1 MSIFKKSI
9 AVLSAAVLVFGAV
22 GCKHKIKSSETSNNT
37 VTEYKIGV
45 NKHEAEMS
53 QEVNAN
59 ETIFALN
66 SVIDA
71 GAQTENG
78 EHYIYLDITIKN
90 NTDSAYTLSTLNNF
104 RLIMPD
110 ESEVY
115 GHVRTQLYATNNFT
129 DKYFGSPFDIPAN
142 GEFRGIVGGFVV
154 KADQKDFTV
163 DFFPTKENELDKED
177 VVRVKVDASKIVSP
191 PADLIKN

>member
-1 MSIFKKSI
+1 MSIIKRSI

-37 VTEYKIGV
+37 ATEYKIGV

-78 EHYIYLDITIKN
+78 EHYIFLDITIKN
-90 NTDSAYTLSTLNNF
+90 NTDTAYTLSTLNNF
-104 RLIMPD
+104 RFIMPD
-110 ESEVY
+110 ESEIY
-115 GHVRTQLYATNNFT
+115 GHVRTQLYAINNFS

-142 GEFRGIVGGFVV
+142 GEFRGVVGGFVV
-154 KADQKDFTV
+154 GADQKDYYV
-163 DFFPTKENELDKED
+163 EFFPTKDNELDKED
-177 VVRVKVDASKIVSP
+177 VVRIKVDASKIVSV
-191 PADLIKN
+191 PADLLKS

>member
-1 MSIFKKSI
+1 MNILKRTI
-9 AVLSAAVLVFGAV
+9 AVLSAAVLMLGAV
-22 GCKHKIKSSETSNNT
+22 GCKHKVKSSDTSNST
-37 VTEYKIGV
+37 TTESKIGV
-45 NKHEAEMS
+45 NKYEAELS
-53 QEVNAN
+53 QEVDAN

-78 EHYIYLDITIKN
+78 EHFIYLDITIKN
-90 NTDSAYTLSTLNNF
+90 DTGTPYSLSTLNNF

-115 GHVRTQLYATNNFT
+115 GHVRTQLYATSTIT

-154 KADQKDFTV
+154 KADQKDYYV
-163 DFFPTKENELDKED
+163 EFFPTKENELDKED
-177 VVRVKVDASKIVSP
+177 VIRVKVDASKIVSP

>member
-45 NKHEAEMS
+45 NKYEAEMS

-59 ETIFALN
+59 ETIFLSIPSSTLALRPKTA
-66 SVIDA
+66 S
-71 GAQTENG
+71 
-78 EHYIYLDITIKN
+78 ITSTSILLSKN